1 VRHHTWLLN
10 IFLTKVKFSVLFLE
24 GKRKHI
30 FLGGWRQLREGT
42 RLPGHLDIY
51 TFSTSFKTL
60 NTEPGE
66 LKFLS
71 RVERAS

>member
-1 VRHHTWLLN
+1 MTLN
-10 IFLTKVKFSVLFLE
+10 IFLAKVKFSVLFLE

-30 FLGGWRQLREGT
+30 FLGGWQRIGEGT
-42 RLPGHLDIY
+42 CLPGHLAIY
-51 TFSTSFKTL
+51 IFYQLQL
-60 NTEPGE
+60 NTEPRE